1 MYNFLF
7 NWKQLKFFCYQK
19 KIPVGNDTVF
29 WNESIL
35 IAMYVLILVI
45 DHRIHRG
52 MMFVK
57 GDTFC
62 LYTYTDMYSS
72 SKAVR
77 DLIDI

>member
-1 MYNFLF
+1 
-7 NWKQLKFFCYQK
+7 
-19 KIPVGNDTVF
+19 
-29 WNESIL
+29 
-35 IAMYVLILVI
+35 MYVLILVI